1 LSEANSGLDSMAE
14 GSAVQDFQSPER
26 VVIGSDSESVQQTL
40 ADIYPPFF
48 QRSERS
54 EASPR

>member
-1 LSEANSGLDSMAE
+1 MAE